1 MRLFR
6 QERVS
11 KQRNFIPTSKH
22 EMLAHEAR
30 DIMTGKRKHLNSGRT
45 IKALQN
51 PDTMNKVLPILRNLP
66 ETDSPHEINFL
77 FAQEPSQPTSTIHL
91 TIKEVRQRIELV
103 NFSPLDAIATNQGPL
118 LSNPSGP
125 PPRDV
130 VSVYTYW
137 WGYEIYLPDELVK
150 QLIKDGNTAV
160 AAAGLIAALSAAVP
174 ALAPFVRV
182 ISAFLTLQIA
192 AIQRKDRNSGIVL
205 TSSWILPALLVPRQ
219 WK

>member
-11 KQRNFIPTSKH
+11 KQRTFIPKSKH
-22 EMLAHEAR
+22 ELLAHEAR
-30 DIMTGKRKHLNSGRT
+30 DIMTGKRKQFDSGRT

-51 PDTMNKVLPILRNLP
+51 PDTMNKVLPILRKLP
-66 ETDSPHEINFL
+66 EADTPHAIDLL
-77 FAQEPSQPTSTIHL
+77 FTQEPPQPTSTVHFA
-91 TIKEVRQRIELV
+91 IKEVRQRIELV

-118 LSNPSGP
+118 LSNRSGP

-137 WGYEIYLPDELVK
+137 WGYEIYLPDQLVK
-150 QLIKDGNTAV
+150 ELIKDGNTAV

-182 ISAFLTLQIA
+182 ISAFITLQIA
-192 AIQRKDRNSGIVL
+192 VIQRKDHNSGIIL
-205 TSSWILPALLVPRQ
+205 TSSW
-219 WK
+219 